1 MIIMKKKQYLLKIFF
16 ILAVTFCVNLYSYG
30 QDDGES
36 EQSEAAENVITTTI
50 SLETFKI
57 GKKVTLTTKITNMP
71 NMKVLW
77 QDVSKSDNKFD
88 IISTRDYYEKK
99 TTLVLEIVFTSFDV
113 GIYEDV
119 HFTIPLKDE
128 DSQMTYLETKKYH
141 IEVTEE
147 ITESDLNT
155 MMSQIQ
161 SAQDLDKIELRPG
174 SDKEGAKCMEQAH
187 FGFNFKPYIKI
198 ILFVLMIVIIC
209 AITFYLLWTYLMKK
223 KPSQEEEEKIPPF
236 DKFVL
241 DMEMTEFAADEE
253 RVEAERK
260 LSVLTSALKNLIT
273 GECNIRIVGDT
284 TRELLSALKK
294 HNFNTEWT
302 NKINRSFGEIDM
314 IKFAKAD
321 YTLPQLNMYKDEIK
335 QLGYDIHQI
344 YKTEPENENEQNKT
358 AEGEAK

>member
-1 MIIMKKKQYLLKIFF
+1 MNKKQYWIKTFL
-16 ILAVTFCVNLYSYG
+16 ILVMLFVGSLYSYG
-30 QDDGES
+30 QDDDDYEPS
-36 EQSEAAENVITTTI
+36 DTAENVITTDI
-50 SLETFKI
+50 SETTFKI

-71 NMKVLW
+71 DMKILW
-77 QDVSKSDNKFD
+77 QDVTKSDNKFD

-99 TTLVLEIVFTSFDV
+99 KNLVLEIVFTSFDA

-147 ITESDLNT
+147 ITEGDLNT

-161 SAQDLDKIELRPG
+161 SAADLDKIVLRPG
-174 SDKEGAKCMEQAH
+174 SDKEGARCMDQAH

-223 KPSQEEEEKIPPF
+223 KPSQDEESKIPPF

-241 DMEMTEFAADEE
+241 DMEMTEFIADEE

-273 GECNIRIVGDT
+273 GECHIPIIGDT

-294 HNFNTEWT
+294 NNFNMEWT
-302 NKINRSFGEIDM
+302 NMINRSFGEIDM
-314 IKFAKAD
+314 IKFAKAE
-321 YTLPQLNMYKDEIK
+321 YTLPQLNMYKEEIK
-335 QLGYDIHQI
+335 KLGYDIHQI
-344 YKTEPENENEQNKT
+344 YKTDDENENEQSSQT
-358 AEGEAK
+358 DGGVAK

>member
-1 MIIMKKKQYLLKIFF
+1 M
-16 ILAVTFCVNLYSYG
+16 AVTFCVNLHSYG
-30 QDDGES
+30 QDDGET
-36 EQSEAAENVITTTI
+36 EPSEAAENVVTTAI

-57 GKKVTLTTKITNMP
+57 GKRVTLTTKITNLP
-71 NMKVLW
+71 DMKVLW

-88 IISTRDYYEKK
+88 IISTRDHYEKK
-99 TTLVLEIVFTSFDV
+99 TRLVLEIVFTSFDA

-119 HFTIPLKDE
+119 HFTIPLKDGQSE
-128 DSQMTYLETKKYH
+128 MTYLETKKYH

-174 SDKEGAKCMEQAH
+174 SDREGAKCMEQAH
-187 FGFNFKPYIKI
+187 FGFNFKPYIKVILFIVMI
-198 ILFVLMIVIIC
+198 ILIC
-209 AITFYLLWTYLMKK
+209 GIAFYLLWTYLMKK

-241 DMEMTEFAADEE
+241 DMETTEFVADDE
-253 RVEAERK
+253 RIEAERK

-273 GECNIRIVGDT
+273 GECRIRIVGDT

-294 HNFNTEWT
+294 HNFNTDWT

-321 YTLPQLNMYKDEIK
+321 YTLPQLNMYKDEIR

-344 YKTEPENENEQNKT
+344 YKTETDNDNEQNKA
-358 AEGEAK
+358 AEGDAK

>member
-1 MIIMKKKQYLLKIFF
+1 MKKKQYLLKIFF
-16 ILAVTFCVNLYSYG
+16 ILAVTFCVNLYSFG
-30 QDDGES
+30 QEEDES
-36 EQSEAAENVITTTI
+36 EQSEAQNVITTTI
-50 SLETFKI
+50 SEETFKI

-71 NMKVLW
+71 DMKVLW

-99 TTLVLEIVFTSFDV
+99 NTLVLEIVFTSFDA

-147 ITESDLNT
+147 ITENDLNT

-209 AITFYLLWTYLMKK
+209 AIAFYLLWTYLMKK

-344 YKTEPENENEQNKT
+344 YKTEPENENEQNKA
-358 AEGEAK
+358 AEGDAK